1 MAAITEMK
9 PKKIRLGD
17 LLIANKVISQE
28 QLNTA
33 LADQKKSG
41 RKLGRVL
48 VENGF
53 LSEDQLLTFLSQQL
67 NIPYIDLRRYH
78 YKPEVVRLIPEAYA
92 RRFRAIVL
100 EDSRENLLVGMA
112 DPTDIF
118 AYDELSRVL
127 DRRGGIQ
134 QRRQTDSVA
143 DDELRRPLRLAVVKE
158 SELLKTIDRV
168 YRRTEEI
175 SDLAQELHQE
185 LTAQGGVD
193 LATLA
198 ETEGLTD
205 APVVK
210 LLQSMFEDAVQV
222 NASDIHIEPDEKEL
236 RIRFRLD
243 GVLRVQTIADRRIA
257 SALVSRVKLRANL
270 DISEKRLP
278 QDGRTNIRIRDKNID
293 VSISTMPVQFGETV
307 VMRLLNP
314 FAGVLSLE
322 QVGMPKNLLERF
334 RRLIHNP
341 NGMVLVTGPTG
352 SGKTTTLYAALSELN
367 RPEFKILTVEDPV
380 EYRLAGINQVQVNSR
395 IELTFARVLRSML
408 RQDPDIILVGEMRD
422 QETAE
427 IGLRAA
433 MTGHLVLSTL
443 HTNDAISTAL
453 RLIDM
458 GVEPFMA
465 AASLRGIISQRLVR
479 RICESCAE
487 PYELPAAQM
496 AIVRAEAGDKAETLK
511 FKRGRGCTH
520 CNGTGYSGRIGV
532 FEYLEMDSTLVEAL
546 HTGDPMK
553 FAAAAKSQPG
563 FQALRRAAIILAA
576 QGLTTMDQVARA
588 TFSMEE

>member
-1 MAAITEMK
+1 MATITEMK
-9 PKKIRLGD
+9 PKKIRIGD

-48 VENGF
+48 IDNGF
-53 LSEDQLLTFLSQQL
+53 ISEDQLLTFLSQQL

-78 YKPEVVRLIPEAYA
+78 YKPEVVRLIPETHA
-92 RRFRAIVL
+92 RRFRAIAL
-100 EDSRENLLVGMA
+100 EDSRESLLVGMA

-127 DRRGGIQ
+127 
-134 QRRQTDSVA
+134 
-143 DDELRRPLRLAVVKE
+143 RRPLRFAVVKE
-158 SELLKTIDRV
+158 SELLKTIDQV

-175 SDLAQELHQE
+175 SDLAQELQQE

-193 LATLA
+193 LAALA
-198 ETEGLTD
+198 EAEGLTD

-210 LLQSMFEDAVQV
+210 LLQSMFEDAIQV

-243 GVLRVQTIADRRIA
+243 GVLRVQTIADRRIS
-257 SALVSRVKLRANL
+257 SALVSRVKLMANL

-278 QDGRTNIRIRDKNID
+278 QDGRTNVRIRDRSID
-293 VSISTMPVQFGETV
+293 VRVSTMPVQFGESV

-314 FAGVLSLE
+314 FAGVFSLE
-322 QVGMPKNLLERF
+322 QVGMPKNVLERF
-334 RRLIHNP
+334 RRMIHNP

-352 SGKTTTLYAALSELN
+352 SGKTTTLYGALKELN
-367 RPEFKILTVEDPV
+367 RPEFKILTAEDPV
-380 EYRLAGINQVQVNSR
+380 EYRLPGINQVQINTK
-395 IELTFARVLRSML
+395 IELSFARVLRSML

-427 IGLRAA
+427 IGMRAA

-443 HTNDAISTAL
+443 HTNDAVSTAL

-458 GVEPFMA
+458 GVAPYMV
-465 AASLRGIISQRLVR
+465 AASLRAIVSQRLVR

-496 AIVRAEAGDKAETLK
+496 AIVRAEAGDKADQLK
-511 FKRGRGCTH
+511 FKRGRGCSH
-520 CNGTGYSGRIGV
+520 CNGSGYQGRIGV
-532 FEYLEMDSTLVEAL
+532 FEYLEMDNPLVEAL
-546 HTGDPMK
+546 HSGDPLK
-553 FAAAAKSQPG
+553 FSAVAKAQPG
-563 FQALRRAAIILAA
+563 YQSLRRSAIILAA
-576 QGLTTMDQVARA
+576 QGQTTMDQVVRA
-588 TFSMEE
+588 TYSLEE